1 MTFGF
6 NDRVRRSPLAAYGV
20 SVAIAVVMLLLRLAV
35 ASWLGERLAL
45 VLGVVPIVLVAYLG
59 GFGPGVLA
67 TGMIALGTYGIA
79 ASRHGV
85 LPIDSPGELYQW
97 IAFLVSGVVISVTFE
112 SLHRARQRAQESA
125 ELRHRALE
133 LREQLAAIVDSSE
146 DAIVGKNLTG
156 IITSWNRGAE
166 KIFGYRAEE
175 AVGQSI
181 RMLFPP
187 DRVSEEDEISARLRR
202 GEVVTHFQTER
213 VCKDGR
219 RIEVSVT
226 ISPMRN
232 ALGQVVGASK
242 IARDITAFRE
252 IERQLRFHESVLRET
267 GMIAKVGGWHLDP
280 RIGEAYW
287 TGEVARIHDLPP
299 ETSISKAAALSY
311 YHGESRVKIEAAV
324 NAAIEQGRPYDLEL
338 EIVTAKGVRK
348 WVRTIGHPVVEAGR
362 VTLVRGSIQ
371 DVTERK
377 KMELALREAQAL
389 YRSLVDQ
396 MPAGVFRKDAAGRF
410 VLVNAMFCRMSGF
423 TPEHYLGRTINEIK
437 ADLSQRMEKG
447 PTVQRAIDLSAEASP
462 HHEYIMRTGET
473 VKAEEEWILPE
484 GGRRL
489 LLAEKTPVYDSVG
502 SVIGSQGV
510 IFDITQ
516 QKQIEQ
522 ALRESEERFSTA
534 FRASPAAVALSRRDN
549 RRILEVNDSFL
560 QLFDCTREEIVGNT
574 LIGAGLV
581 DPAAV
586 DTIRLQL
593 NATQEV
599 RNLELP
605 VKTRRG
611 EPRFINLSVRVISI
625 GGETCALSIL
635 FDITDRKRMEEALRE
650 SEALLRTVTETA
662 EVGMVIV
669 TEEHRYRYANR
680 AYAKILRLPTHDI
693 VGQRVADVLSSVY
706 TTQIRPRLDRAFHG
720 ERVSYELA
728 MPETNPGAAPQQLA
742 VTYEPGQDAHGRVVV
757 VVIVDITER
766 KRVEESLRQ
775 SEERFRQVV
784 ENIHEVFWM
793 TDLEKHQVLYISPGY
808 EKVWGASC
816 EGLYASPESWSAAIH
831 RDDRERVLLAAQTKQ
846 ASGEYDETYRIAR
859 PDGELRWIRDQAFP
873 IADPDGVVRRVVGV
887 AEDITESKT
896 LQSQFLRAQRLE
908 AIGTLSSGI
917 AHDLNNI
924 LAPMLMIGPVL
935 KEKLKDPLDHELVD
949 LVETGAK
956 RGANIIRQ
964 LLAFSRGIDGER
976 TLVQPRHL
984 IREMIA
990 IMRETFPR
998 GITISDSVPSHLWSV
1013 MADATQL
1020 HQVLLNLCVNARDAM
1035 PNGGRLSITAQNA
1048 RVEAGDQATHLKPK
1062 PGPHV
1067 LLSVSDTGM
1076 GIPQHVLDRMFEPF
1090 FTTKEIGKG
1099 TGLGLSTVLGV
1110 VKSHG
1115 GFITVYSEVNRGSVF
1130 KIYLP
1135 ADASSVEGALRERPR
1150 LPKGDQQLIL
1160 IVDDEASIRTSLRR
1174 TLEGHNYRVLSAADG
1189 REAISLL
1196 RAQPEAVKLLLT
1208 DLMMPGMNGVALI
1221 REIRRLAPHVKVIA
1235 ASGLHD
1241 PDRGEELAALSVA
1254 EILAKPCE
1262 SGEILEAVERGL
1274 RENPQPS

>member
-1 MTFGF
+1 M
-6 NDRVRRSPLAAYGV
+6 
-20 SVAIAVVMLLLRLAV
+20 AIVVGAMAVRLAL
-35 ASWLGERLAL
+35 APWFGERLAL
-45 VLGVVPIVLVAYLG
+45 ILGVVPIALAAYLG
-59 GFGPGVLA
+59 GLGPGLLS
-67 TGMIALGTYGIA
+67 TLLLGGGFYGIA
-79 ASRHGV
+79 HLTKGALS
-85 LPIDSPGELYQW
+85 IDGPGELLQW
-97 IAFLVSGVVISVTFE
+97 GAFLGSGVIISLTYE
-112 SLHRARQRAQESA
+112 SLHRARQRVQASADAQ
-125 ELRHRALE
+125 LRAFE
-133 LREQLAAIVDSSE
+133 LRERLAAIVDSSE
-146 DAIVGKNLTG
+146 DAIVGKNLNG
-156 IITSWNRGAE
+156 VVTSWNRGAE
-166 KIFGYRAEE
+166 KIFGYRADE
-175 AVGQSI
+175 AVGRSI
-181 RMLFPP
+181 RMLLPA
-187 DRVSEEDEISARLRR
+187 DRQGEEDDIGVRLAR
-202 GEVVTHFQTER
+202 GEVITHFQTER
-213 VCKDGR
+213 VHKDGR

-232 ALGQVVGASK
+232 AQGQVIGASK
-242 IARDITAFRE
+242 IARDITAFRQ
-252 IERQLRFHESVLRET
+252 IERQLRFHENVLRET
-267 GMIAKVGGWHLDP
+267 GMIAKVGGWHLDA
-280 RIGEAYW
+280 RTGEAYW
-287 TGEVARIHDLPP
+287 TNEVARIHDLPP
-299 ETSISKAAALSY
+299 ENSISKAAALSY

-324 NAAIEQGRPYDLEL
+324 NAAIEEGRPYDLEL

-348 WVRTIGHPVVEAGR
+348 WIRTIGHPVVEEGR

-371 DVTERK
+371 DITERK
-377 KMELALREAQAL
+377 RMELALREAQAL

-423 TPEHYLGRTINEIK
+423 TPEHYLGRTINEIN
-437 ADLSQRMEKG
+437 ADLSQRSEKDAV
-447 PTVQRAIDLSAEASP
+447 TRRAIDLSMEASS
-462 HHEYIMRTGET
+462 HHERIMRSGET
-473 VKAEEEWILPE
+473 VKVEEEWVLPS

-489 LLAEKTPVYDSVG
+489 LLAEKTPVFDSFG
-502 SVIGSQGV
+502 GVIGSQGV

-516 QKQIEQ
+516 QKQVEQ

-534 FRASPAAVALSRRDN
+534 FRASPAAVALSRRDD
-549 RRILEVNDSFL
+549 RRILDVNDSFL
-560 QLFDCTREEIVGNT
+560 QLFDCTREEIEGRT
-574 LIGAGLV
+574 LVEMSLL
-581 DPAAV
+581 DRAAV

-625 GGETCALSIL
+625 GGESCALSIL

-693 VGQRVADVLSSVY
+693 VGQRVADVLPTVY
-706 TTQIRPRLDRAFHG
+706 TTQIRPRLERAFHG

-728 MPETNPGAAPQQLA
+728 VPETNPGAAPRQLA

-793 TDLEKHQVLYISPGY
+793 TDIEKNQILYISPGY
-808 EKVWGASC
+808 ERVWGATC
-816 EGLYASPESWSAAIH
+816 EGLYAAPDSWAVGIH
-831 RDDRERVLLAAQTKQ
+831 RDDRDRVLLAARTKQ
-846 ASGEYDETYRIAR
+846 TTGDYDETYRILR

-873 IADPDGVVRRVVGV
+873 ITDPDGVVRRVVGV

-935 KEKLKDPLDHELVD
+935 KEKLTDPLDHELVD

-964 LLAFSRGIDGER
+964 LLTFSRGIDGER

-998 GITISDSVPSHLWSV
+998 GITISDSVPSHLWPV

-1048 RVEAGDQATHLKPK
+1048 RVEAGDQATHLKPR

-1067 LLSVSDTGM
+1067 LLSVSDTGI

-1090 FTTKEIGKG
+1090 FTTKEMGKG

-1135 ADASSVEGALRERPR
+1135 ADLTSVEGALRERPR
-1150 LPKGDQQLIL
+1150 SPKGDQQLIL
-1160 IVDDEASIRTSLRR
+1160 IVDDDASIRTSLRR
-1174 TLEGHNYRVLSAADG
+1174 TLEEHNYRVLSAADG
-1189 REAISLL
+1189 REALSVFKE
-1196 RAQPEAVKLLLT
+1196 QPQAVKLLLT
-1208 DLMMPGMNGVALI
+1208 DLMMPGMNGIALI
-1221 REIRRLAPHVKVIA
+1221 REVRRLAPHVRVIA

-1241 PDRGEELAALSVA
+1241 SDRGEELAALGVT